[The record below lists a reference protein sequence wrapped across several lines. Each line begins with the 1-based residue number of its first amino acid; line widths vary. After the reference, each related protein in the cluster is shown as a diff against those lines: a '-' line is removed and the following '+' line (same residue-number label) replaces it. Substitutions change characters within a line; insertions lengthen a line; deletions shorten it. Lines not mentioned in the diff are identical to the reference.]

1 MALPFG
7 SPGFGG
13 LGVGPRSLCLGVGL
27 GGLRLFGF
35 SGGLGGFGR
44 ESCGLLAFS
53 SGFGCEYG
61 AGATKL
67 RNNSLQ
73 LCLHH
78 IGIRPQKIAKHPKKS
93 QRRV

>member
-13 LGVGPRSLCLGVGL
+13 LAVGPRSLCLGVGL

-44 ESCGLLAFS
+44 ESCGLA
-53 SGFGCEYG
+53 C
-61 AGATKL
+61 
-67 RNNSLQ
+67 
-73 LCLHH
+73 
-78 IGIRPQKIAKHPKKS
+78 I
-93 QRRV
+93 